1 MDIKDVIVRIN
12 KLHSKEQLHI
22 LNILKTNDVKFSKNS
37 NGYFFNFIDI
47 NNETLDKIYK
57 CLELIESNTDL
68 LKEMDKRRNELLLY
82 YKQLI
87 EDKLNAKI
95 KIKKD
100 NYIQKLKLL
109 DSNIKFNIKRVNKIN
124 KRILYDKNMDIDIV
138 MKEYLKSK
146 SKYKKDS
153 VYYKI
158 NSKIRYKKSFEIKKS
173 EREDYEEG
181 VNVENIDIDENLD
194 EPLDEPLDDPLDE
207 SDFVKDDFSQDEFEN
222 SCDNTHDNDNEN
234 DNTEDDIL
242 SDNDKTNEIEMELEM
257 DFYRK
262 LLNQQGFVFDD
273 NKRCLLQ
280 PEEYII

>member
-242 SDNDKTNEIEMELEM
+242 SDNDKNNEIEMEVEM

>member
-194 EPLDEPLDDPLDE
+194 EPLDEPLDDQLDE

>member
-173 EREDYEEG
+173 EREDYEEC

-194 EPLDEPLDDPLDE
+194 EPLDEPLDDQLDE